1 MISLDVFRLGWHL
14 TKYNLLSTPASIA
27 SVLFQLRFSQSRSRA
42 SPKRNN
48 WRDGKGAGSTVPD
61 QINLCRTL
69 SGIVLEHW
77 YLNYTTGKG
86 WNRNVMSLSN
96 CE

>member
-14 TKYNLLSTPASIA
+14 TKYNLLSTPTSIA

-61 QINLCRTL
+61 QINLHGAEWPDIINIHT
-69 SGIVLEHW
+69 
-77 YLNYTTGKG
+77 
-86 WNRNVMSLSN
+86 SLSMN
-96 CE
+96 